1 MLLFSLFSLV
11 CGLSYTPLP
20 INMSFYLSFT
30 INYIQMD
37 FSLQNIN
44 TSNTLLKKCGSP
56 KNWLSAFFHSI
67 YLKSLNIGYIPVSC
81 DSIAFNY
88 YSKDWLKYQ
97 VHWTEST
104 GSSSTSI
111 ETTSFK
117 KSYTTQYLESV
128 WFPDRTYIN
137 IFSFMCNNIELS
149 NYEYSRVTV
158 NAHGPLVTNISD
170 SWFNMKFKYYYCY
183 SHSITKTKIRKNNMF
198 KLLISDLRSGSKNCL
213 NWLNIGIG
221 ILIFFKTILSSIK
234 CNANDATDTLF

>member
-1 MLLFSLFSLV
+1 M
-11 CGLSYTPLP
+11 
-20 INMSFYLSFT
+20 NMSFYPSFT

-56 KNWLSAFFHSI
+56 KNWLSVFFYSI

-81 DSIAFNY
+81 DFSAFNY
-88 YSKDWLKYQ
+88 CSKDWLKYQ

-128 WFPDRTYIN
+128 WSPIRTYIN
-137 IFSFMCNNIELS
+137 IFSFMCNNIGLS
-149 NYEYSRVTV
+149 NYEYSQVTV
-158 NAHGPLVTNISD
+158 NAHGPLVT
-170 SWFNMKFKYYYCY
+170 
-183 SHSITKTKIRKNNMF
+183 KTSESLMIQHE
-198 KLLISDLRSGSKNCL
+198 I
-213 NWLNIGIG
+213 
-221 ILIFFKTILSSIK
+221 
-234 CNANDATDTLF
+234 

>member
-1 MLLFSLFSLV
+1 MWKS
-11 CGLSYTPLP
+11 
-20 INMSFYLSFT
+20 
-30 INYIQMD
+30 
-37 FSLQNIN
+37 QNL
-44 TSNTLLKKCGSP
+44 TF
-56 KNWLSAFFHSI
+56 WVFFHSI

-81 DSIAFNY
+81 DSSAFNY

-117 KSYTTQYLESV
+117 KSCTTQYLESV
-128 WFPDRTYIN
+128 WSPTRTYIN
-137 IFSFMCNNIELS
+137 IFSFMCNNIGLS

-170 SWFNMKFKYYYCY
+170 SWFNMKFNYYYCY
-183 SHSITKTKIRKNNMF
+183 SHSITKTKIRKNHMF